1 MRMAGSPLRAPSLD
15 PRKEDSVKPI
25 SSSQAG
31 QPHVSRIV
39 VSAGRLGGI
48 VGILA
53 VILAAG
59 SAWQSHHLDPP
70 VAVALSA
77 GANLGAVLWFC
88 AVAAFHRGHLGR
100 LGLAGATAA
109 MLGIVAIVTLQLL
122 SFSVGT
128 AGGQGQTAMPEA
140 VLRLAFAGTA
150 LVFVWGILCLGTIS
164 LRAGMLPRGAV
175 VLWMLG
181 MMASVV
187 TSWPQAPLPTVAG
200 VVWSSIAMI
209 RSAGATGS
217 ASSSEVHA
225 PDPTRLE
232 SRSRVGRLAPLDALR
247 GTIIMLMAIDH
258 ASVFVRRW
266 HPFETWDQP
275 LPDYPSLAALL
286 TRLATHPCAPGFFF
300 LMGAGMVLF
309 AQSRRGLG
317 WSEGK
322 IAGRLAAR
330 GLLFIVLEQ
339 LIVDVATAGNIYPLE
354 FSILSGLGSA
364 MLLGILFLQMRG
376 ALQAAIGV
384 VIVMAMQILPGLLLT
399 ADLGLLSPIRL
410 LLVPGSVGAAYVLY
424 PPIPWL
430 GLVLLGMAFARLLLR
445 DPAKA
450 YRGAFIVGVASL
462 ALFFVIR
469 GLGGFGNLR
478 LPEGHS
484 AVDYLNLVKYPP
496 SLSFILLALGVDLI
510 LLFGFSR
517 ASKWLAAGGRVLVGL
532 GQGAMYFFLVH
543 WFIYSALGLAWPTP
557 AGLPQTYL
565 AWAIGLLLL
574 VPLCLAFE
582 SFKHQ
587 TPETS
592 VWRMI

>member
-1 MRMAGSPLRAPSLD
+1 VLSAIANL
-15 PRKEDSVKPI
+15 
-25 SSSQAG
+25 
-31 QPHVSRIV
+31 
-39 VSAGRLGGI
+39 VSAFWFFGVIVLHDGR
-48 VGILA
+48 
-53 VILAAG
+53 
-59 SAWQSHHLDPP
+59 
-70 VAVALSA
+70 
-77 GANLGAVLWFC
+77 
-88 AVAAFHRGHLGR
+88 LGR
-100 LGLAGATAA
+100 LGSLGGAAVI
-109 MLGIVAIVTLQLL
+109 LGIGAIATLQLL
-122 SFSVGT
+122 LPPV
-128 AGGQGQTAMPEA
+128 AALGGLALESIPVRALELAYA
-140 VLRLAFAGTA
+140 VAVI
-150 LVFVWGILCLGTIS
+150 LVVWGVLCLGTVV
-164 LRAGMLPRGAV
+164 LRAGMLP
-175 VLWMLG
+175 LWATMLWTFG
-181 MMASVV
+181 LTTSAV
-187 TSWPQAPLPTVAG
+187 TSWPLSDLFSVAG
-200 VVWSSIAMI
+200 ILWSSIAMI

-217 ASSSEVHA
+217 ASSPEVQA
-225 PDPTRLE
+225 LGPTRLE

-258 ASVFVRRW
+258 ASIFVRRW

-317 WSEGK
+317 WPEGK

-364 MLLGILFLQMRG
+364 MLLGILFLQMGG
-376 ALQAAIGV
+376 ALQAATGV
-384 VIVMAMQILPGLLLT
+384 VIVTVMQILPGLLLT

-410 LLVPGSVGAAYVLY
+410 LLVPGSVGAAFVLY

-462 ALFFVIR
+462 ALFFVVR

-484 AVDYLNLVKYPP
+484 VVDFLNLVKYPP

-510 LLFGFSR
+510 FLFVFSR
-517 ASKWLAAGGRVLVGL
+517 ASRWLAAGGRVLVRL

-557 AGLPQTYL
+557 AGLPQMYL